1 MEIGGYTMASPWF
14 LLLFLLLP
22 LMWWWR
28 NKSGKYT
35 SPELSFP
42 HTGSMDFGTS
52 IKATL
57 LYYLPLFRYISM
69 GLLILAMARP
79 QKILKEEEVKTE
91 GIDIVLALDLSSS
104 MKAADFQPN
113 RLEASKEMAARFV
126 DRRPDDRIG
135 LVIFAGES
143 FTYSPLTTDHKTVK
157 QYIST
162 LAFGMIDDKTAI
174 GMGLASAVN
183 CLKNSES
190 KSKIIVFLTDG
201 ENTVN
206 SYIKPLTAADIAKE
220 LDIKVYTIGVGS
232 KQTFG
237 GLFSMNSSV
246 DEKLL
251 TQIADVTGGQYFRA
265 TNEVVLDKIYEQID
279 LLEKT
284 EFEVSTFTRYS
295 EEFRKFLFLALF
307 LIIAEFILR
316 NTLLRTLP

>member
-1 MEIGGYTMASPWF
+1 MEIGGYTLASPWF
-14 LLLFLLLP
+14 LLLLLLLP
-22 LMWWWR
+22 FLWWWR
-28 NKSGKYT
+28 NKSERYT
-35 SPELSFP
+35 TPELAFP
-42 HTGSMDFGTS
+42 HTGGMTFGTS
-52 IKATL
+52 FKGL
-57 LYYLPLFRYISM
+57 LLSYLPLLRYLSL
-69 GLLILAMARP
+69 GLLTIAMARP

-220 LDIKVYTIGVGS
+220 LDIKVYTIGL
-232 KQTFG
+232 G
-237 GLFSMNSSV
+237 GNQSSRGFFSMNSSV

-251 TQIADVTGGQYFRA
+251 TQIADITGGQYFRA
-265 TNEVVLDKIYEQID
+265 ANEVVLDKIYEQID
-279 LLEKT
+279 QLEKT

-295 EEFRKFLFLALF
+295 EEFRKFLFLALLF
-307 LIIAEFILR
+307 VLAEIILK
-316 NTLLRTLP
+316 NTVLRTLP

>member
-1 MEIGGYTMASPWF
+1 MEIGGYTLASPWF
-14 LLLFLLLP
+14 LLLLLLLP
-22 LMWWWR
+22 FLWWWR
-28 NKSGKYT
+28 NKSKRYT
-35 SPELSFP
+35 TPELTFP
-42 HTGSMDFGTS
+42 HTGAMDFGTS
-52 IKATL
+52 IKAL
-57 LYYLPLFRYISM
+57 LLTYLPLFRYLSL
-69 GLLILAMARP
+69 GLLTLAMARP
-79 QKILKEEEVKTE
+79 QKILKEEQVNTE

-162 LAFGMIDDKTAI
+162 LDFGMIDDKTAI

-220 LDIKVYTIGVGS
+220 LDIKVYTIGVGGT
-232 KQTFG
+232 QTFG

-279 LLEKT
+279 QLEKT

-295 EEFRKFLFLALF
+295 EEFRKFLFLALIFF
-307 LIIAEFILR
+307 LAEFILK